1 MTKDSLL
8 RLART
13 TVTRFGRSNAT
24 RPGLTISALGITQ
37 IFGFGST
44 YYLPAVLAKP
54 IAGDTGW
61 PLAWI
66 VGGVSVGLL
75 CAGLVSPRVGALIQR
90 HGGRPV
96 LSASSIILAAGLAI
110 LAIAPSLPVFLLGW
124 LVIGLG
130 MGSGLYDAAFA
141 TLGGLFGRDA
151 RAAITSVTLWG
162 GFASTVCW
170 PLSAWMVDHV
180 GWRGACGV
188 YALIQIAISL
198 PLHAILVPGAAH
210 GAGSGA
216 ARASL
221 AGDATM
227 PETPTSTPML
237 ARENLF
243 AFAALAALLTIGSIV
258 ASTLSMHLL
267 TLLQLRG
274 MDLAAAVGVGVLLGP
289 SQVGARLVEMTFGR
303 RYHAIWTMVASVV
316 LVTVG
321 VGSLAAGWPGAALA
335 LCLFGAGNGIGSIAR
350 GTLPLAL
357 FGPEHYARIM
367 GRLALPSLLAQAVS
381 PFLAS
386 VLLDHGMAVPL
397 LNILAGC
404 AALNLLL
411 RLALWRASAPAR
423 QASPSGEPA

>member
-1 MTKDSLL
+1 MTKNALL

-13 TVTRFGRSNAT
+13 TITRFETFASRDGDSQNAGGGKERGQHGVA
-24 RPGLTISALGITQ
+24 RPGIVTAALGITQ

-110 LAIAPSLPVFLLGW
+110 LAVAPSLPVFLLGW

-130 MGSGLYDAAFA
+130 MGAGLYDAAFA

-151 RAAITSVTLWG
+151 RAAITTVTLWG

-188 YALIQIAISL
+188 YALIQVAISL
-198 PLHAILVPGAAH
+198 PLHAFLVPDVARRAKHQARSGGDLAGAA
-210 GAGSGA
+210 
-216 ARASL
+216 
-221 AGDATM
+221 
-227 PETPTSTPML
+227 
-237 ARENLF
+237 
-243 AFAALAALLTIGSIV
+243 
-258 ASTLSMHLL
+258 
-267 TLLQLRG
+267 
-274 MDLAAAVGVGVLLGP
+274 
-289 SQVGARLVEMTFGR
+289 
-303 RYHAIWTMVASVV
+303 
-316 LVTVG
+316 
-321 VGSLAAGWPGAALA
+321 
-335 LCLFGAGNGIGSIAR
+335 
-350 GTLPLAL
+350 
-357 FGPEHYARIM
+357 
-367 GRLALPSLLAQAVS
+367 
-381 PFLAS
+381 
-386 VLLDHGMAVPL
+386 
-397 LNILAGC
+397 
-404 AALNLLL
+404 
-411 RLALWRASAPAR
+411 
-423 QASPSGEPA
+423 